1 MPPPLPATLPVVSII
16 IPTRNMWQ
24 LLSQCLESIYDTD
37 WPSDKL
43 EIIVVDNGST
53 EDSCIK
59 GLIEASKLHKIIVIR
74 DDGDFN
80 FSRLNNDAIRVSRG
94 ELIVLLNNDTKAITK
109 SWLKELAAYAL
120 APGAG
125 AVGPKLLY
133 EDNTVQHA
141 GVILGVQGAAAHCHR
156 GVGANDG
163 GYHELANITHEVL
176 AVTGACL
183 AVTKQAYNDVGGL
196 NEEFRVAF
204 NDIVL
209 CMDLHARGYTNYYV
223 AKPLFFHY
231 ESKSRG
237 FDDTSSKAELA
248 RIECMRAWRLHKE
261 LLYNDPFYSPCL
273 SLERDY
279 TLSFAPRRQPAWR
292 RYIQNLSVHIFI
304 LSCVHRQG
312 HGVPVVI

>member
-1 MPPPLPATLPVVSII
+1 MLAYGDEDDVNKAGAIHNPWFKPAFSPMLAKSGVLLGRVVALNASLLGGAGHLVKQLFDERVDNRHMLIDVSLKASNRAIVHLSHVIFHNKAKKPPRINIMPPPLPATLPVVSII

-37 WPSDKL
+37 WPRDKL

-125 AVGPKLLY
+125 AVGQSFYMKTIPFSMRVLSWVCRALPPTAI
-133 EDNTVQHA
+133 EASARMMA
-141 GVILGVQGAAAHCHR
+141 GIM
-156 GVGANDG
+156 N
-163 GYHELANITHEVL
+163 
-176 AVTGACL
+176 
-183 AVTKQAYNDVGGL
+183 
-196 NEEFRVAF
+196 
-204 NDIVL
+204 
-209 CMDLHARGYTNYYV
+209 
-223 AKPLFFHY
+223 
-231 ESKSRG
+231 
-237 FDDTSSKAELA
+237 
-248 RIECMRAWRLHKE
+248 
-261 LLYNDPFYSPCL
+261 
-273 SLERDY
+273 
-279 TLSFAPRRQPAWR
+279 
-292 RYIQNLSVHIFI
+292 
-304 LSCVHRQG
+304 
-312 HGVPVVI
+312 